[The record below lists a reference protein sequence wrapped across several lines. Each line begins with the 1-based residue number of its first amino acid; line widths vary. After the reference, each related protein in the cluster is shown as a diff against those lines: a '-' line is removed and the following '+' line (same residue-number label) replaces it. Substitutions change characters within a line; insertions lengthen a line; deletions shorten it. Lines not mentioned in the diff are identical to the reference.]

1 MKYRIKLDLVE
12 LVSQTLTNG
21 FYLFFNNISNLSNWY
36 DEQETP
42 DITNLEINVDSNA
55 TKRLYVFID
64 GGIQP
69 DYDFQDGD
77 IIDASLSQGVISF
90 DCEIELNKMAD
101 LLTLISKG
109 IVILDW
115 DGYTSMVLYRQN
127 SANNVVSKS
136 LTLKAIIQ
144 GKFNIPIGLK
154 NINLDLEGTLI
165 DFDPFNY
172 VYIPHFERYYYV
184 NSVQLVTDK
193 IVRYVLGED
202 VLMSWSTLIKVQSAF
217 VTRQAGA
224 TNLDL
229 VDNRYPL
236 NDIYSED
243 NLVGFMTDTASNI
256 SKVNCVLNFSKDP
269 TVIGNFVYLA
279 TTKEKHATAGTPVR
293 NVYNSPSN
301 NLPAPEMHVSAQT
314 HYYFLDGNSV
324 PKLLLACL
332 GDNATA
338 SYLDGILWLPFD
350 PEDTFNLLV
359 EESDHTTK
367 RDDFYIGEKVLKND
381 GTFVN
386 YTTALTYNDRVD
398 CSGQTKDNKKIMS
411 APYFVI
417 KDFTINHINSDWRDY
432 EPYTNYEIFIPFCQ
446 WVKVN
451 SLDIFSDNANSDRL
465 LIYYSMDM
473 STGQA
478 TAYLYNYTRGFVI
491 WSGGC
496 QLGVKLDITASN
508 ATENLKAKQSADL
521 NMILGL
527 ISSAVSIGVGIV
539 SENPIAIVGGVLS
552 ASNTIASNVNTNR
565 MLINRASSSLG
576 SNDGALYAT
585 DYVDCRITRYL
596 SVLTSDEETIF
607 YATNGKPYNKY
618 TSLSSLSGYTEVGKI
633 YFNPSNYA
641 ISQDE
646 INEIVAILRDGVIL

>member
-1 MKYRIKLDLVE
+1 MRVKLNLNNIVNNIPSSNLVFGFY
-12 LVSQTLTNG
+12 TLTNQSNFSDSWQDVTQLTFTRTTTSVSCG
-21 FYLFFNNISNLSNWY
+21 VIQNGVTFTLNANTLHFLSATDDYVIFDCDLDTYAKNNINKLLSLGY
-36 DEQETP
+36 
-42 DITNLEINVDSNA
+42 
-55 TKRLYVFID
+55 
-64 GGIQP
+64 
-69 DYDFQDGD
+69 
-77 IIDASLSQGVISF
+77 
-90 DCEIELNKMAD
+90 IELD
-101 LLTLISKG
+101 IEGFTSI
-109 IVILDW
+109 IL
-115 DGYTSMVLYRQN
+115 YKQN
-127 SANNVVSKS
+127 SANNVVNKS
-136 LTLKAIIQ
+136 LTLVDIIQ
-144 GKFNIPIGLK
+144 GKFNIPIALK
-154 NINLDLEGTLI
+154 TFTLDLDGNYV
-165 DFDPFNY
+165 FNY
-172 VYIPHFERYYYV
+172 IWIPLLNRYYYV
-184 NSVQLVTDK
+184 NSIQKYTDTFT
-193 IVRYVLGED
+193 RYTFNED
-202 VLMSWSTLIKVQSAF
+202 VLMTWQTLIRNQNAF

-236 NDIYSED
+236 TDIYSED
-243 NLVGFMTDTASNI
+243 NLIGYMEDTASAK
-256 SKVNCVLNFSKDP
+256 SKVNCSLNFSLDP
-269 TVIGNFVYLA
+269 TLIGNFIYLA
-279 TTKEKHATAGTPVR
+279 TTKEKHGTPAVATR
-293 NVYNSPSN
+293 NVYNSPSSS
-301 NLPAPEMHVSAQT
+301 LPAPEMHVSAQT
-314 HYYFLDGNSV
+314 HFYFLDGQSV
-324 PKLLLACL
+324 AELLFACL
-332 GDNATA
+332 GDSATA

-359 EESDHTTK
+359 RESNNTTK
-367 RDDFYIGEKVLKND
+367 RDAFYIGEKVLKND

-386 YTTALTYNDRVD
+386 YTSTLTYNDRVD
-398 CSGQTKDNKKIMS
+398 CAGYTKDNKKIMS

-417 KDFTINHINSDWRDY
+417 KDFTITHINSDWRDY

-451 SLDIFSDNANSDRL
+451 SLDIFSNNSSSDRL

-478 TAYLYNYTRGFVI
+478 TAYLYNYTRGFII

-496 QLGVKLDITASN
+496 QLGIKLDITASN

-527 ISSAVSIGVGIV
+527 VSSAVSIGIGVV

-565 MLINRASSSLG
+565 MLLNRASSSLG

-596 SVLTSDEETIF
+596 PVLTSDEETIF

-618 TSLSSLSGYTEVGKI
+618 TSLSSLSGYTEIGKI

>member
-1 MKYRIKLDLVE
+1 MRVKLNLNNIVNNIPSSNLVFGFY
-12 LVSQTLTNG
+12 TLTNQSNFSDSWQDVTQLTFTRTTTSVSCG
-21 FYLFFNNISNLSNWY
+21 VIQNGVTFTLNANTLHFLSATDDYVIFDCDLDTYAKNNINKLLSLGY
-36 DEQETP
+36 
-42 DITNLEINVDSNA
+42 
-55 TKRLYVFID
+55 
-64 GGIQP
+64 
-69 DYDFQDGD
+69 
-77 IIDASLSQGVISF
+77 
-90 DCEIELNKMAD
+90 IELD
-101 LLTLISKG
+101 IEGFTSI
-109 IVILDW
+109 IL
-115 DGYTSMVLYRQN
+115 YKQN
-127 SANNVVSKS
+127 SANNVVNKS
-136 LTLKAIIQ
+136 LTLVDIIQ
-144 GKFNIPIGLK
+144 GKFNIPIALK
-154 NINLDLEGTLI
+154 TFTLDLDGNYV
-165 DFDPFNY
+165 FNY
-172 VYIPHFERYYYV
+172 IWIPLLNRYYYV
-184 NSVQLVTDK
+184 NSIQKYTDTFT
-193 IVRYVLGED
+193 RYTFNED
-202 VLMSWSTLIKVQSAF
+202 VLMTWQTLIRNQNAF

-236 NDIYSED
+236 TDIYSED
-243 NLVGFMTDTASNI
+243 NLIGYMEDTASAK
-256 SKVNCVLNFSKDP
+256 SKVNCSLNFSIDP
-269 TVIGNFVYLA
+269 TLIGNFIYLA
-279 TTKEKHATAGTPVR
+279 TTKEKHGTPAVATR
-293 NVYNSPSN
+293 NVYNSPSSS
-301 NLPAPEMHVSAQT
+301 LPAPEMHVSAQT
-314 HYYFLDGNSV
+314 HFYFLDGQSV
-324 PKLLLACL
+324 AELLFACL
-332 GDNATA
+332 GDSATA

-359 EESDHTTK
+359 RESNNTTK
-367 RDDFYIGEKVLKND
+367 RDAFYIGEKVLKND

-386 YTTALTYNDRVD
+386 YTSTLTYNDRVD
-398 CSGQTKDNKKIMS
+398 CAGYTKDNKKIMS

-417 KDFTINHINSDWRDY
+417 KDFTITHINSDWRDY

-451 SLDIFSDNANSDRL
+451 SLDIFSNNSSSDRL

-478 TAYLYNYTRGFVI
+478 TAYLYNYTRGFII

-496 QLGVKLDITASN
+496 QLGIKLDITASN

-527 ISSAVSIGVGIV
+527 VSSAVSIGIGVV

-565 MLINRASSSLG
+565 MLLNRASSSLG

-596 SVLTSDEETIF
+596 PVLTSDEETIF

-618 TSLSSLSGYTEVGKI
+618 TSLSSLSGYTEIGKI

>member
-1 MKYRIKLDLVE
+1 MRVKLNLDRITTQSLQTTLYFGFTNIRNQENFSDSWQDVTLLSFTRQYLSLTCGVIQNGITFTLNENTLLFLSATHDYVIFDCDLD
-12 LVSQTLTNG
+12 T
-21 FYLFFNNISNLSNWY
+21 YAKNNIDKLLSLGY
-36 DEQETP
+36 
-42 DITNLEINVDSNA
+42 
-55 TKRLYVFID
+55 
-64 GGIQP
+64 
-69 DYDFQDGD
+69 
-77 IIDASLSQGVISF
+77 
-90 DCEIELNKMAD
+90 IELD
-101 LLTLISKG
+101 IEGFTSI
-109 IVILDW
+109 IL
-115 DGYTSMVLYRQN
+115 YKQN
-127 SANNVVSKS
+127 SANNVVNKS
-136 LTLKAIIQ
+136 LTLVDIIQ
-144 GKFNIPIGLK
+144 GKFNIPIALK
-154 NINLDLEGTLI
+154 TFTLDLDGNYV
-165 DFDPFNY
+165 FNY
-172 VYIPHFERYYYV
+172 IWIPLLNRYYYV
-184 NSVQLVTDK
+184 NSIQKYTDTFT
-193 IVRYVLGED
+193 RYTFGED
-202 VLMSWSTLIKVQSAF
+202 VLMTWQTLIRNQNAF

-243 NLVGFMTDTASNI
+243 NLVGFMEDTASAK
-256 SKVNCVLNFSKDP
+256 SKVNCSLNFSIDP
-269 TVIGNFVYLA
+269 TLIGNFIYLA
-279 TTKEKHATAGTPVR
+279 TTKEKHGTPAVATR
-293 NVYNSPSN
+293 NVYNSPSSS
-301 NLPAPEMHVSAQT
+301 LPAPEMHVSAQT
-314 HYYFLDGNSV
+314 HFYFLDGQSV
-324 PKLLLACL
+324 AELLFACL
-332 GDNATA
+332 GDSATA

-359 EESDHTTK
+359 RESNNTTK
-367 RDDFYIGEKVLKND
+367 RDAFYIGAKVLKND

-386 YTTALTYNDRVD
+386 YTSTLTYNDRVD
-398 CSGQTKDNKKIMS
+398 CAGYTKDNKKIMS

-417 KDFTINHINSDWRDY
+417 KDFTITHINSDWRDY

-451 SLDIFSDNANSDRL
+451 SLDIFSNNSSSDRL

-478 TAYLYNYTRGFVI
+478 TAYLYNYTRGFII

-496 QLGVKLDITASN
+496 QLGIKLDITASN

-527 ISSAVSIGVGIV
+527 VSSAVSIGIGVV

-565 MLINRASSSLG
+565 MLLNRASSSLG

-596 SVLTSDEETIF
+596 PVLTSDEETIF

-618 TSLSSLSGYTEVGKI
+618 TSLSSLSGYTEIGKI